1 MKIDKVSKKEL
12 LQIVTELQDALYD
25 VTINEAQMVS
35 HVKQVLAQ
43 AVDRLIE
50 LLSDGQF
57 KNDPEAIELLSQL
70 KQALELIEQAKSIDD
85 LATAILGVMEQVSVL
100 SPEFAKTFKQSTD
113 VHTLVSTITQTALK
127 VATLSTH
134 ETIKEVVTVAEE
146 KLSQTDRVS
155 KRKFF
160 DPAKRVLQIIKRQEA
175 EPTAWVRCE
184 LRDIT
189 ERYGKLASVTNT
201 INAKTKSVVINTGT
215 FKYKSLR
222 NNAFLLSLHVAEC
235 IFREILYT
243 DTGAVDVDQLDT
255 LMDDFYNVCY
265 EHLNTQLQDR

>member
-12 LQIVTELQDALYD
+12 LQIVTDLQDALYD
-25 VTINEAQMVS
+25 VTINEAMMVT
-35 HVKQVLAQ
+35 HVREALTRAIN
-43 AVDRLIE
+43 RLIE
-50 LLSDGQF
+50 LLSSDQF
-57 KNDPEAIELLSQL
+57 KDDPGAIELLSQL
-70 KQALELIEQAKSIDD
+70 KQALELIKHAKTIDD
-85 LATAILGVMEQVSVL
+85 LATAIHGVMKRVSAF
-100 SPEFAKTFKQSTD
+100 SPELAKTLKQSAD
-113 VHTLVSTITQTALK
+113 ARTLISTITQTAMR
-127 VATLSTH
+127 VASLTTH
-134 ETIKEVVTVAEE
+134 KTFKKIVDRAEE
-146 KLSQTDRVS
+146 KLSPPG

-160 DPAKRVLQIIKRQEA
+160 DPAKRVLQVIKRQET

-184 LRDIT
+184 MSDIT

-201 INAKTKSVVINTGT
+201 INARTKSVVINTGT

-243 DTGAVDVDQLDT
+243 DTGVVDVDQLDT

-265 EHLNTQLQDR
+265 EPLNNQLQDR